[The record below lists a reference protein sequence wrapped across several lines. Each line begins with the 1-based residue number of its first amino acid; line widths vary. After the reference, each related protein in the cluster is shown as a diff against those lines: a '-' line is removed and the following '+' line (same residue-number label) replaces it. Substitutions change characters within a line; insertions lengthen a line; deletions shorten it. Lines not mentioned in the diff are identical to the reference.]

1 MADPAYVTG
10 AASPEVAAPY
20 VAAIQQAAAIA
31 QAHFAQLLPGSEGT
45 VTVSLTTPTGHGVI
59 TLGVWTFL
67 AVDGAVLLAGSE
79 PEASDG

>member
-1 MADPAYVTG
+1 MPEYISG
-10 AASPEVAAPY
+10 EASPETAAPY
-20 VAAIQQAAAIA
+20 VAAIRQAAAIA
-31 QAHFAQLLPGSEGT
+31 ADHFEQLPPGGDGT

-67 AVDGAVLLAGSE
+67 AVDGAVILAGAE